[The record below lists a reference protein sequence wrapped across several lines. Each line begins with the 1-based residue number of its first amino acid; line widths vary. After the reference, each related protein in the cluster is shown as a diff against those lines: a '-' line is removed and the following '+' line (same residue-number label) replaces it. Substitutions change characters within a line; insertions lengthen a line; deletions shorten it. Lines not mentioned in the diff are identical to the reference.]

1 MSRADLA
8 RNYFKEGYACSQAV
22 ALAFKDLTTLRED
35 EIASATLGFGGGFGR
50 QRLVCGAVS
59 GMVFTIGLLFSN
71 RENTAENKIKTYEIV
86 RLLCDEFSKKTGSLI
101 CAELLNGVGLKAEVG
116 GAPENRTEEYYKK
129 RPCDELVYI
138 AADVLE
144 RYIEQNM

>member
-1 MSRADLA
+1 MEQETICKKINLTPQEARQKAEDLFA
-8 RNYFKEGYACSQAV
+8 QGYNCAQSVAAVFSEELGISQKTMLR
-22 ALAFKDLTTLRED
+22 LAQPFGAGMGRMRE
-35 EIASATLGFGGGFGR
+35 
-50 QRLVCGAVS
+50 VCGAVS

-116 GAPENRTEEYYKK
+116 GAPENRT
-129 RPCDELVYI
+129 
-138 AADVLE
+138 
-144 RYIEQNM
+144 